1 MNNTIDIN
9 CDMGESF
16 GTYKMGADEDV
27 IKYVSSINIACGF
40 HAGDP
45 LWIDYTVKL
54 AEKYNVHIGA
64 HPSFPDIKGFGRRTM
79 DLTAEEIKSDIKY
92 QVGALSIFTKNKKL
106 QHIKPHGALYNMAVD
121 DQKIAT
127 SICEALL
134 EIDPT
139 LILLGLSGS
148 QWLNIAEKMGI
159 QVAHEVFADRSY
171 NSDGTLVSRK
181 NPNATLHDPQLIS
194 DRCLQII
201 NENSI
206 TSIDGDKIDIKADS
220 ICVHGDNPDAVEIA
234 VHISKTLTNE
244 SVVIHPLRYE

>member
-106 QHIKPHGALYNMAVD
+106 QHICHKNSWGSD
-121 DQKIAT
+121 F
-127 SICEALL
+127 
-134 EIDPT
+134 
-139 LILLGLSGS
+139 ILNKYTKYPKKKTYDNFFLT
-148 QWLNIAEKMGI
+148 KGI
-159 QVAHEVFADRSY
+159 F
-171 NSDGTLVSRK
+171 
-181 NPNATLHDPQLIS
+181 
-194 DRCLQII
+194 
-201 NENSI
+201 
-206 TSIDGDKIDIKADS
+206 
-220 ICVHGDNPDAVEIA
+220 
-234 VHISKTLTNE
+234 
-244 SVVIHPLRYE
+244 

>member
-1 MNNTIDIN
+1 MSILELIL
-9 CDMGESF
+9 
-16 GTYKMGADEDV
+16 
-27 IKYVSSINIACGF
+27 VSQTSK
-40 HAGDP
+40 
-45 LWIDYTVKL
+45 VL
-54 AEKYNVHIGA
+54 AEENGPY
-64 HPSFPDIKGFGRRTM
+64 
-79 DLTAEEIKSDIKY
+79 AEEIKSDIKY
-92 QVGALSIFTKNKKL
+92 QVGALSIFSKNKKL

-181 NPNATLHDPQLIS
+181 NPKSYAT
-194 DRCLQII
+194 
-201 NENSI
+201 
-206 TSIDGDKIDIKADS
+206 
-220 ICVHGDNPDAVEIA
+220 
-234 VHISKTLTNE
+234 
-244 SVVIHPLRYE
+244 